1 MHNLRLK
8 LSGAVRPYYGGSRL
22 AEDGP
27 EPASLAAPAPARSAP
42 PRAVPAPSPAAA
54 ADSGLTPLRRPA
66 KTAQPLAPQVRVREA
81 AEAGGWGVL
90 ELGADLQIDV
100 STEGDRSQIVSV
112 TFDQR
117 DREGRPL
124 IVIASL
130 CGPFEERHAAP
141 LLRYNA
147 KLPYGA
153 FTTERAAD
161 REEMVVLRAA
171 HPAQSA
177 SIDDLRAV
185 IAEIATR
192 ADKVE
197 SKLTGRDQF

>member
-1 MHNLRLK
+1 MT
-8 LSGAVRPYYGGSRL
+8 
-22 AEDGP
+22 DGP
-27 EPASLAAPAPARSAP
+27 PETASLAEPAAAPSPAA
-42 PRAVPAPSPAAA
+42 RAVPAPSPAAA
-54 ADSGLTPLRRPA
+54 GSAGLTPLRRPA
-66 KTAQPLAPQVRVREA
+66 KTAQPLAPPARVRQA
-81 AEAGGWGVL
+81 ADAGGWGVL
-90 ELGADLQIDV
+90 ELGGDLQIDV

-117 DREGRPL
+117 DRDGRPL
-124 IVIASL
+124 IVITSI

-147 KLPYGA
+147 RLPYGA

-177 SIDDLRAV
+177 STDDLRAF
-185 IAEIATR
+185 IAEIASR